1 MFHHLVC
8 QTLDFSDKNICL
20 YKLESP
26 NSGSFKVW
34 VLIIFFALSELPQ
47 WNESLN
53 ERLPHILFIVQIV
66 IYWIR
71 HLLHFVPAIVSI
83 SKQLW
88 IYHHWGFHS
97 FCQQFRTLR
106 LLYILMGGNIL
117 SILVHLHFSATSNLF
132 SISQCDW
139 NNTAIIN
146 FKVHRFSW

>member
-47 WNESLN
+47 WNESWN

-88 IYHHWGFHS
+88 IYTITKDSIHFANSSNPATIIHS
-97 FCQQFRTLR
+97 DGWNYFIYSCPPAFLCHFQF
-106 LLYILMGGNIL
+106 I
-117 SILVHLHFSATSNLF
+117 F
-132 SISQCDW
+132 
-139 NNTAIIN
+139 N
-146 FKVHRFSW
+146 FPVWLK

>member
-8 QTLDFSDKNICL
+8 QTLNFSDKNICL

-47 WNESLN
+47 WNESWN

-88 IYHHWGFHS
+88 IYTITEDSIHFANSSEPWDYGWKHFIYSCPPAFLCH
-97 FCQQFRTLR
+97 FQF
-106 LLYILMGGNIL
+106 I
-117 SILVHLHFSATSNLF
+117 F
-132 SISQCDW
+132 
-139 NNTAIIN
+139 N
-146 FKVHRFSW
+146 FPVWLK

>member
-88 IYHHWGFHS
+88 IYTITEDSIHFANSSEPCDYYTFWWVEIFYLFLS
-97 FCQQFRTLR
+97 TCIFLPLPIYFQFPSVIEITL
-106 LLYILMGGNIL
+106 
-117 SILVHLHFSATSNLF
+117 
-132 SISQCDW
+132 Q
-139 NNTAIIN
+139 
-146 FKVHRFSW
+146 

>member
-47 WNESLN
+47 WNESWN

-88 IYHHWGFHS
+88 IYTITKDSIHFANSSEPCHYYTFWWVEIFYLFLS
-97 FCQQFRTLR
+97 TCISLPLPIYFQFPNVIEITL
-106 LLYILMGGNIL
+106 
-117 SILVHLHFSATSNLF
+117 
-132 SISQCDW
+132 Q
-139 NNTAIIN
+139 
-146 FKVHRFSW
+146 

>member
-88 IYHHWGFHS
+88 IYTITEDSIHFANSSEPCDYYTFWWVEIFYLFLS
-97 FCQQFRTLR
+97 SCISLPLPIYFQFPSVIEITL
-106 LLYILMGGNIL
+106 
-117 SILVHLHFSATSNLF
+117 
-132 SISQCDW
+132 Q
-139 NNTAIIN
+139 
-146 FKVHRFSW
+146 